1 MTNAHNRVA
10 PAIGTAK
17 EHVEQVALAAFDITA
32 QGVGAKVCN
41 LHHAGEFAVNE
52 ERGFDDVVNVG
63 PESATGLEGTHQAR
77 VAGGNR
83 LVVVVDK

>member
-10 PAIGTAK
+10 VAISTTE
-17 EHVEQVALAAFDITA
+17 EHVEEVALAAFNITA

-41 LHHAGEFAVNE
+41 LHHPGELAVNE
-52 ERGFDDVVNVG
+52 ERSFDDVVNVG
-63 PESATGLEGTHQAR
+63 PESAAGLEGTHQAR

-83 LVVVVDK
+83 LVVVMDK